1 MLPEFD
7 DSALA
12 SKLSIHI
19 GGAGVQDCLF
29 TVLLDV
35 GLPAIT
41 APSDSLDAGS
51 VVVVQGT
58 GSASEVGHSVVQ
70 PLPINV
76 VNLGGGLLP
85 VMEEPSKAVGENLL
99 ASEGDVPVAVSGDS
113 ACLTTDD
120 GIPVNLFDPGESA
133 CRGAVFKVLAGFLWD
148 NGVSHFKLPLD
159 LVRGVGIA
167 VPTTPIIHF

>member
-7 DSALA
+7 NSALA
-12 SKLSIHI
+12 SKLSLHI
-19 GGAGVQDCLF
+19 GGAGVQNCHLPS
-29 TVLLDV
+29 LLDV
-35 GLPAIT
+35 GLPARLLS
-41 APSDSLDAGS
+41 SDSLDAGS

-58 GSASEVGHSVVQ
+58 GGASEVGHSVVQ

-99 ASEGDVPVAVSGDS
+99 ASEGDVPIAVSGDS

-120 GIPVNLFDPGESA
+120 GIPVNLFDPSESA
-133 CRGAVFKVLAGFLWD
+133 CRRAVFKVLAGFLWD
-148 NGVSHFKLPLD
+148 NCVSHFKLPLD